1 MAILKKKKSLKVE
14 IDLTGKQ
21 GNAFYLLGLA
31 SKYAKQLDLNPSE
44 VIAEMQSS
52 DYENLIEVFDNY
64 FGDFVNLYR

>member
-1 MAILKKKKSLKVE
+1 MAILKKKKSSKIE
-14 IDLTGKQ
+14 IDLTGPH

-44 VIAEMQSS
+44 VIAEMQSG